1 MTVDTNIIYTQ
12 NDLGKNI
19 YRKKT
24 YYTLVVEQEVLAKD
38 KDEAEQKFLDDGGID
53 HSQINHEITTN
64 KNGVETYMVDAN
76 YSDSGNTEYMGKV
89 VIEEDEDEPAYAVPG
104 MLLLILWIC
113 YLWTINQTSGNKA
126 MIDNAVEYSIMEWRS
141 LNKST
146 KTMVKTY
153 KEAKELY

>member
-1 MTVDTNIIYTQ
+1 MSIDTNIIYTQ

-53 HSQINHEITTN
+53 HFQINHEITET

-76 YSDSGNTEYMGKV
+76 YSDSGDTEYMGKV
-89 VIEEDEDEPAYAVPG
+89 VIEEDEDEPAYAEV
-104 MLLLILWIC
+104 
-113 YLWTINQTSGNKA
+113 TIDPYA
-126 MIDNAVEYSIMEWRS
+126 FEYEV
-141 LNKST
+141 ST
-146 KTMVKTY
+146 PYTKG
-153 KEAKELY
+153 EGI

>member
-1 MTVDTNIIYTQ
+1 MSIDTNIIYTQ

-76 YSDSGNTEYMGKV
+76 YSDSGDTEYMGKV
-89 VIEEDEDEPAYAVPG
+89 IIEEDEDEPTYAEV
-104 MLLLILWIC
+104 I
-113 YLWTINQTSGNKA
+113 
-126 MIDNAVEYSIMEWRS
+126 IDEYANE
-141 LNKST
+141 T
-146 KTMVKTY
+146 PKTPYTQG
-153 KEAKELY
+153 EGI